1 MVEKE
6 YMTKVITV
14 IPGYPMKEVPFGS
27 TSDYIFMNE
36 DNRPLEEAIGDISIL
51 LNTDNLYSKPAY
63 INRASLVNA
72 INYLYNITK

>member
-1 MVEKE
+1 MTEKE
-6 YMTKVITV
+6 YMTKVVTV

-27 TSDYIFMNE
+27 TSDYVFISE
-36 DNRPLEEAIGDISIL
+36 DNRSLEDAIGDMSIL
-51 LNTDNLYSKPAY
+51 LNTDNLYLKPAY